1 MILVDTSVWVGHL
14 RDSDAVLADLLER
27 GLVLV
32 HPFVIGELALG
43 SLRRRAA
50 VLGALMDLPRANVAS
65 DGEVLD
71 FIDRGQLY
79 NRGIGYVD
87 AHLLAASRLTPDA
100 SLWTRDR
107 KLAAVAQALRLSARI
122 G

>member
-107 KLAAVAQALRLSARI
+107 KLAAVAQALRLLARI

>member
-1 MILVDTSVWVGHL
+1 LILVDTSVWVGHL
-14 RDSDAVLADLLER
+14 RDGDAVLADLLER